1 MSDNEFRARK
11 MANDLLIFVNAFGYD
26 AETFARTIAASHRTL
41 QQSVMRLF
49 IATIRKMAEV
59 HPDDR
64 NEATVELAKKM
75 AEIADD
81 YPLPLI

>member
-1 MSDNEFRARK
+1 MSDNEFRARR
-11 MANDLLIFVNAFGYD
+11 MANDLLIFVNSFGYD
-26 AETFARTIAASHRTL
+26 AETFAKMIAAGHKTL

-59 HPDDR
+59 NPDAR
-64 NEATVELAKKM
+64 NEATVELAKKIL
-75 AEIADD
+75 EIADD